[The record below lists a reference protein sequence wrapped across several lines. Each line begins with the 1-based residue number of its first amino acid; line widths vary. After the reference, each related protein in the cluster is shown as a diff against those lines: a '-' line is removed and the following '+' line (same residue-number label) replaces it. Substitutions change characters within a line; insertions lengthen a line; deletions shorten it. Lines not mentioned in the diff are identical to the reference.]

1 MHLELRNKVL
11 SPLEK
16 GSRRGF
22 VFADLSDYPLNIKRH
37 RALAT
42 DRFSLR
48 FSELAI
54 LEAKDGLIGVHELEN
69 AFATGAAAQG
79 TKRKLFSAFRTLDF
93 HVYGFL

>member
-48 FSELAI
+48 LSELAI
-54 LEAKDGLIGVHELEN
+54 LKACSGQKTDNPFMRLDP
-69 AFATGAAAQG
+69 A
-79 TKRKLFSAFRTLDF
+79 LF
-93 HVYGFL
+93 HQ